1 MKSESFQKDA
11 VVCVI
16 SHTTVTESETCFS
29 SRAGHFLQL
38 PIDSHPEIDWRVCFM
53 PQVHDFAEKIQLLS
67 KRSIFTETSS
77 VFSEL
82 GVNSGMRCSIG
93 GAHLKQYIGCRADSD
108 EVGDE
113 LTFIVQSEW
122 RSINWKSF
130 DHHSVAGSAPLVLR
144 ERIQFVLGLL
154 EAGAHAVNTSR
165 TPIEIGGFLL
175 PTRSGFYQSLLAD
188 DTCERLRS
196 LLSALGSQGTDTII
210 MDPPWP
216 SKSAARRGVYNTL
229 SLDRIR
235 AGLLPMSSLLLR
247 NGIVAVWVTNDPK
260 IADFVLNE
268 LFVSWGISAIAQWA
282 WVKVTSSFE
291 PVIPFCNKARKCF
304 ERVLVGVN
312 TDSKYGAFNA
322 MKIDRFIFS
331 QPSALHSFKPP
342 LDFLINELLPH
353 KVIRPPRVELFARLV
368 RKNYVC
374 WGDQALLCNHKS
386 LWEPS

>member
-1 MKSESFQKDA
+1 MKSESFQNDA
-11 VVCVI
+11 GVCVI
-16 SHTTVTESETCFS
+16 SHTNVTKSDPCSTFRS
-29 SRAGHFLQL
+29 GHFLQL
-38 PIDSHPEIDWRVCFM
+38 PIDSHTEIDWRVCFM
-53 PQVHDFAEKIQLLS
+53 PQVHDFAEKIPLIS

-82 GVNSGMRCSIG
+82 GAHSGMRCSIG
-93 GAHLKQYIGCRADSD
+93 EVHLKQYIGCKADAD
-108 EVGDE
+108 EVDDQ
-113 LTFIVQSEW
+113 LTCIVQSEW

-130 DHHSVAGSAPLVLR
+130 ANNSIADTSLLVLR
-144 ERIQFVLGLL
+144 EKIQFVLGLL
-154 EAGAHAVNTSR
+154 EAGVHAVNTSR

-175 PTRSGFYQSLLAD
+175 PARSGLYQSLLAD

-196 LLSALGSQGTDTII
+196 LLSTLGSQGTDTII

-229 SLDRIR
+229 SLERIR
-235 AGLLPMSSLLLR
+235 AGLLPMRSLLLR

-260 IADFVLNE
+260 ITEFVLNE

-282 WVKVTSSFE
+282 WVKLTSSFE

-304 ERVLVGVN
+304 ERVLVGVK

-353 KVIRPPRVELFARLV
+353 KVIRPPRIELFARMV

-374 WGDQALLCNHKS
+374 WGDQVLLCNHKS